1 MNNARMRMIGSG
13 TPINQSKAPLPKPML
28 VSIVLALLINP
39 GKFHRF
45 PCRGRALNIWEEIFG
60 MRSERRFHYS
70 ITLVVTAPNPTA
82 VPIKAMRCNA
92 RMALIF

>member
-39 GKFHRF
+39 GKFHGF
-45 PCRGRALNIWEEIFG
+45 PAREELKYLGSVRNGLSPAAL
-60 MRSERRFHYS
+60 
-70 ITLVVTAPNPTA
+70 A
-82 VPIKAMRCNA
+82 
-92 RMALIF
+92 